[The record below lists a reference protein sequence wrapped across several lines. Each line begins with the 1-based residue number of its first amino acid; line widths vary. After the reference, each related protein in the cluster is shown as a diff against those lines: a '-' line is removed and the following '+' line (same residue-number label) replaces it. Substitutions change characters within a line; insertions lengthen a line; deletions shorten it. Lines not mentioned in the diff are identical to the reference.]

1 MLGFTKRNPSTTSH
15 LRRAFAVWPYVFID
29 RLDHGISLYRL
40 ECRPMTKLLG
50 FIFLRGK
57 WGETVSMDDSI
68 RFKCPI
74 CGALPNDACVRTD
87 GTLTPGPH
95 RGRKSVAPGA
105 KPVPRQDF
113 SQAATRAVREAT
125 DGK

>member
-1 MLGFTKRNPSTTSH
+1 
-15 LRRAFAVWPYVFID
+15 
-29 RLDHGISLYRL
+29 
-40 ECRPMTKLLG
+40 MTKLLG
-50 FIFLRGK
+50 SIFLRAK
-57 WGETVSMDDSI
+57 QEETVSMDDSI

-95 RGRKSVAPGA
+95 RGRKAVAPGA

-113 SQAATRAVREAT
+113 SQAATRAAVRDAT
-125 DGK
+125 ERK